1 MMYSDKAELRDAAN
15 WAGVK
20 GGSREQLME
29 QLQGISK
36 LCQAMVYW
44 YDTECG

>member
-36 LCQAMVYW
+36 IMSGYGVLV
-44 YDTECG
+44 